1 MEPHMPNPTTQ
12 KSRSLLT
19 LALILLFGGFVLN
32 TTFMVLG
39 IHGYLREL
47 TRFTTIAGLVLTIVA
62 IILLLWRAIAARV
75 KKKK

>member
-1 MEPHMPNPTTQ
+1 MPDLPP
-12 KSRSLLT
+12 KKPRSLLT
-19 LALILLFGGFVLN
+19 LALILLFGGFALN

-75 KKKK
+75 KNKK